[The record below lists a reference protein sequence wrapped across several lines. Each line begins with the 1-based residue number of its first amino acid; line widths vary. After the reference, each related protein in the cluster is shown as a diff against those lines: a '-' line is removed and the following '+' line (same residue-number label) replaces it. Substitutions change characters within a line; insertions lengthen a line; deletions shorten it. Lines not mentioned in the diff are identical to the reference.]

1 MEQTENRELALSRI
15 RLIADMSLISQC
27 DPEEMKIAMSLIA
40 DLSHGELPESD
51 YQQFLK
57 NSSDGQQLKA
67 WFEQQML

>member
-1 MEQTENRELALSRI
+1 MEQTENQELTLSRI
-15 RLIADMSLISQC
+15 RLIADISLISQC
-27 DPEEMKIAMSLIA
+27 NPEEMKIAMSLIA
-40 DLSHGELPESD
+40 DLSHRELPDSD

>member
-1 MEQTENRELALSRI
+1 MEQTENQELTLSRI

-27 DPEEMKIAMSLIA
+27 NPEEMKIAMSLIA
-40 DLSHGELPESD
+40 DLSHRELPDSD

-57 NSSDGQQLKA
+57 KSSDGQQLKA

>member
-1 MEQTENRELALSRI
+1 MEQTENQELTLSRI

-27 DPEEMKIAMSLIA
+27 SPEEMKIAMSLIA
-40 DLSHGELPESD
+40 DLSHRELPDSD

-57 NSSDGQQLKA
+57 NSSDGQQLKV

>member
-1 MEQTENRELALSRI
+1 VEQTENRELTLSRI

-27 DPEEMKIAMSLIA
+27 NPEEMKIAMSLIA
-40 DLSHGELPESD
+40 DLSHGELPDSD

>member
-1 MEQTENRELALSRI
+1 MEQTENRELTLSRI
-15 RLIADMSLISQC
+15 RLIADISLISQC

-40 DLSHGELPESD
+40 DLSHGELPDSD

>member
-1 MEQTENRELALSRI
+1 MEQTENQELTLSRI

-27 DPEEMKIAMSLIA
+27 NPEEMKIAMSLIA
-40 DLSHGELPESD
+40 DLSHRELPDSD

>member
-1 MEQTENRELALSRI
+1 MTLSRI
-15 RLIADMSLISQC
+15 RLIADISLISQC
-27 DPEEMKIAMSLIA
+27 NPEEMKIAMSLIA
-40 DLSHGELPESD
+40 DLSHRELPDSD

>member
-1 MEQTENRELALSRI
+1 MEQTENQELTLSRI

-27 DPEEMKIAMSLIA
+27 NPEEMKIAMSLIA
-40 DLSHGELPESD
+40 DLSHRELPDSD

-57 NSSDGQQLKA
+57 NSSDGQQLKV